1 MHYFNSITAI
11 TLYFE
16 STNVVDF
23 GSVRLY
29 HNSLCNNQF
38 VYIYCSMN
46 VLKLTVVF
54 LVVCVALA
62 PMIDAL
68 EEEEKEVT
76 SHFTQAGP

>member
-1 MHYFNSITAI
+1 M
-11 TLYFE
+11 
-16 STNVVDF
+16 DF

-29 HNSLCNNQF
+29 HNSLCNSQF
-38 VYIYCSMN
+38 IYMHCYCSMN

-68 EEEEKEVT
+68 EEEENEVIK
-76 SHFTQAGP
+76 

>member
-1 MHYFNSITAI
+1 MYV
-11 TLYFE
+11 E

-29 HNSLCNNQF
+29 HNSLCNNQC
-38 VYIYCSMN
+38 VYMHCYCSMN

-68 EEEEKEVT
+68 EEEENEVIK
-76 SHFTQAGP
+76 